1 MKALFI
7 MIAMIII
14 AGPAQAWEPENYR
27 VAPQDEETC
36 TDLYRSSW
44 DGCNCICNP
53 GLVYDPITEYCQDWP
68 FVKPPFSF
76 MSNAT

>member
-36 TDLYRSSW
+36 TVPAGMGVTASA
-44 DGCNCICNP
+44 I
-53 GLVYDPITEYCQDWP
+53 LVW
-68 FVKPPFSF
+68 F
-76 MSNAT
+76 MTR